1 MAFGRSNPSSLLG
14 PAATPLTLVPLND
27 PTLRPIDLPATKP
40 FLLGRQSQC
49 DLQLADQT
57 VSRAHASI
65 ERRSGAWYVTDKAS
79 RLGTL
84 LNGVRLEADAPTPLR
99 DGDVISLARWSFRVA
114 LGAGATIN
122 AAAST
127 LPGSSRLTDDQHGRV
142 ETFKSD
148 AVLGKAEQ
156 RLQLVMDLAAD
167 LHAAR
172 DEASLAAALVAATAR
187 GTSYGRCAVVKLTPG
202 VDEVAVLA
210 ARVHGQDAPAGFAFS
225 RSLVRAAA
233 GGEIA
238 RLTGDTSLQHAMS
251 IVSHGIRSAMCAP
264 VMVGSDV
271 QALLYLDDDGRDA
284 RPGVEVDAFVAGLTR
299 IASLAL
305 AEISRRHLQARYAET
320 LADLTAARTAQVRLM
335 PSPTGRVGPIVYAAR
350 NQPGRMASGDLLD
363 VIDLG
368 HGRVAACLGDVSGK
382 GVGAAMLMSAAQTQ
396 LRATLRHELDPA
408 RAVELL
414 NREVVS
420 RLLTDGFISLWAGV
434 IDAQAGTLTY
444 VDAGHSYWTIRRAG
458 QTHAAGPVAE
468 FMPLG
473 VDANEA
479 YRATTITFGEGD
491 RLTVFSDG
499 VAEQPGPHGLTFR
512 TQGAIDAMAAAA
524 DEAADVESIFAAMRA
539 HAQSEAFADDVT
551 VLSLRR

>member
-1 MAFGRSNPSSLLG
+1 MASSRVNSSTPAG
-14 PAATPLTLVPLND
+14 AAATPLTLIPLND
-27 PTLRPIDLPATKP
+27 PALKPTELPATRP
-40 FLLGRQSQC
+40 VLLGRQSQC

-57 VSRAHASI
+57 VSRAHAII
-65 ERRSGAWYVTDKAS
+65 EQRAGAWYLTDKSS

-84 LNGVRLEADAPTPLR
+84 LNGIRLDAESPTPLR
-99 DGDVISLARWSFRVA
+99 HGDVITIARWSFRA
-114 LGAGATIN
+114 SLGATAGATL
-122 AAAST
+122 ST
-127 LPGSSRLTDDQHGRV
+127 MAGASRLTDDQHGRV

-148 AVLGKAEQ
+148 ALLAKAEQ

-172 DEASLAAALVAATAR
+172 DETSLAAALVAATAR
-187 GTSYGRCAVVKLTPG
+187 GTSHGRCAVLKLTPG
-202 VDEVAVLA
+202 TDEVMVVA
-210 ARVHGQDAPAGFAFS
+210 ACVHGQDAPAGFPFS

-238 RLTGDTSLQHAMS
+238 RLTGDTPLQHAMS

-271 QALLYLDDDGRDA
+271 LAYLYLDDDGREA
-284 RPGVEVDAFVAGLTR
+284 RSGPEVDAFVAAISR

-305 AEISRRHLQARYAET
+305 AEISRRQLKARHAE
-320 LADLTAARTAQVRLM
+320 LAADLDAARTAQVRLM
-335 PSPTGRVGPIVYAAR
+335 PAPTGRVGPVVYAAR
-350 NQPGRMASGDLLD
+350 NQPGRLVAGDLLD

-368 HGRVAACLGDVSGK
+368 QGRVAACLGDVSGK

-396 LRATLRHELDPA
+396 LRATLRHDPDPA
-408 RAVELL
+408 RAVETL

-420 RLLTDGFISLWAGV
+420 RLLTDGFISLWAGI

-444 VDAGHSYWTIRRAG
+444 VDAGHSYWTIRRDG
-458 QTHAAGPVAE
+458 ERHVEGPSAE
-468 FMPLG
+468 FLPLG

-479 YRATTITFGEGD
+479 YRATVIDFRSGD

-499 VAEQPGPHGLTFR
+499 VAEQPGADGTAFR
-512 TQGAIDAMAAAA
+512 IQGAIDAMAQAV
-524 DEAADVESIFAAMRA
+524 DEAGDVAAIFAAMQS
-539 HAQSEAFADDVT
+539 HAQTDAFADDVT
-551 VLSLRR
+551 VLSIRF

>member
-1 MAFGRSNPSSLLG
+1 MAFGRSNTSSL
-14 PAATPLTLVPLND
+14 AAPNAIPLTLVPLND
-27 PTLRPIDLPATKP
+27 PAMRATELPATKA

-65 ERRSGAWYVTDKAS
+65 EQRAGAWYVTDKAS

-99 DGDVISLARWSFRVA
+99 DGDTISLARWSFRVA
-114 LGAGATIN
+114 MGGASTFF
-122 AAAST
+122 AAGST
-127 LPGSSRLTDDQHGRV
+127 LPGTSRLTDDQHGRV

-167 LHAAR
+167 LHGAR
-172 DEASLAAALVAATAR
+172 DEASLANALVAATSR

-202 VDEVAVLA
+202 ADEVSVLA

-238 RLTGDTSLQHAMS
+238 RLTGDTTLQHAMS

-284 RPGVEVDAFVAGLTR
+284 RPGAEVDAFVAGLTR

-320 LADLTAARTAQVRLM
+320 LADLSAARTAQVRLM
-335 PSPTGRVGPIVYAAR
+335 PAPTGRVGPIVYAAR

-368 HGRVAACLGDVSGK
+368 NGRVAACLGDVSGK

-420 RLLTDGFISLWAGV
+420 RLLTDGFISLWAGI
-434 IDAQAGTLTY
+434 IDAHAGTLTY

-458 QTHAAGPVAE
+458 TAHVAGPVAE

-479 YRATTITFGEGD
+479 YQASTIEFRPGD
-491 RLTVFSDG
+491 RLTIFSDG
-499 VAEQPGPHGLTFR
+499 VAEQPGPDGVAFR
-512 TQGAIDAMAAAA
+512 TQGAIEAMAAAA
-524 DEAADVESIFAAMRA
+524 DEAADVESIFAAMRS

-551 VLSLRR
+551 VLSLRL